1 MGMRWR
7 SIEHKTVPELQAEER
22 ALRAARE
29 TKGAPEVVFSP
40 NGLRGTVSVT
50 VATEDAP
57 SPWARDLAEALD
69 TVETEAACAKMID
82 RIEEALELR
91 CISTKESGRLLAALG
106 RIAAPRGWLGAEG
119 VRYLEDLLR
128 ARLGPE
134 DRG

>member
-1 MGMRWR
+1 MVMRWAAV
-7 SIEHKTVPELQAEER
+7 EHKTVPEIQAEQR
-22 ALRAARE
+22 ALLAARE

-57 SPWARDLAEALD
+57 SVWARDLEEALGA
-69 TVETEAACAKMID
+69 VETEQDCAGLID

-106 RIAAPRGWLGAEG
+106 RIAAPHGWLGEDG
-119 VRYLEDLLR
+119 LRDLEALLR
-128 ARLGPE
+128 ARLGPGG
-134 DRG
+134 RG